1 MRPYPRGRGFF
12 ILGICLLLSVLPI
25 TNPLTVGAQDEK
37 QDYTGVDVVFLVDQS
52 GSMGGLN
59 YGSKDHPQA
68 NDPNDLR
75 FSGLQQMV
83 ERLAGYRLNYFHDS
97 DVQFQIAV
105 VYFGSRPV
113 TIVTPTIIDPDTS
126 DEWQPLSSRLQSEL
140 SADAFPT
147 NLGNTDHLSALR
159 EAKSILQAMQQTWQD
174 GEHLQ
179 VILMLTD
186 GEWYLSCP
194 EMGEEA
200 LAYCR
205 DGEFQSFEY
214 RQMLAKYIQD
224 ELSYPRY
231 RFFVGAINDRS
242 NEYWS
247 RVRGYWSDWTHN
259 NAELVD
265 ANTMWAFFEG
275 ILAELTVNEPGL
287 ADKKTTRGEVVEI
300 PETQDRIAVPPY
312 LQEITFV
319 IHKPEPEVR
328 VKMYQDGQLLEGL
341 ATATVKDRDRYIE
354 SITILNP
361 EPGYIT
367 IERPVSAGILRIFM
381 IQIVANAACDPL
393 SSVPQYIPVRL
404 QCTLSGRGGAL
415 PPYDDLRFRLTVE
428 AEIQGDGTS
437 QHLVLTPQG
446 ESKYTAYYLPAQ
458 PGKYAFNIVAT
469 TQKPDGEPFELFRK
483 PPEGMATFEVKPTTV
498 HLNVAGTP
506 TTLLPVLVSVVLTDA
521 SGAPLQVPPESA
533 AFVQMCLTFTIAGQ
547 DTSIDLSP
555 GEAGYQGTFTP
566 SHPGKYRVHLL
577 GQVKDPA
584 TGQQF
589 TTFDEDMGSLEVQ
602 PPRVIWDG
610 FSSPWPQYRAA
621 PVTFYLADQTG
632 NPMGDQMDPSWRLE
646 AQASVKG
653 GGLTEAVP
661 LTVEKQGRW
670 TGEFTPQKAGD
681 FTLTVSVQAESPIGE
696 KIPLVEDHTA
706 LLFTIRPMSLV
717 RILVTRPQAEEY
729 AWRDLFWRPRPLGIE
744 VAVTDEAGKPLA
756 PAQIQKNPAETTL
769 AVEVISPEGQTTGPL
784 KLTHGSAPGRYLA
797 SFNDYGP
804 FNWYAHR
811 DLGWCEIRVHPLS
824 DLKEAYIYEKP
835 DGVTVRVHLGR
846 HPQWWVLPTILG
858 VWFAILSAYLAYQM
872 YLHLWSAEGTLTIEG
887 AGPGWTRRLR
897 DYGKHT
903 LAFTARDGLPASIRK
918 VVVHQPRG
926 LRNPP
931 VEVTVELRPRGRFSF
946 KRMVDGARKS
956 LGGNVFV
963 SYQRGIG
970 ASSAVRASMSL
981 AVLSYGLASLVMLA
995 GLGGVIFSVIAS
1007 LG

>member
-1 MRPYPRGRGFF
+1 MRLYHRRRGFF
-12 ILGICLLLSVLPI
+12 ILGICLFFTVLLI
-25 TNPLTVGAQDEK
+25 INPLAVGAQSEK
-37 QDYTGVDVVFLVDQS
+37 RDYTGVDVVFLVDQS

-68 NDPNDLR
+68 NDPHDLR

-105 VYFGSRPV
+105 VYFGNRPV

-126 DEWQPLSSRLQSEL
+126 DEWQPLSSRLQSAL
-140 SADAFPT
+140 SAEAFPT

-159 EAKSILQAMQQTWQD
+159 EAKSILQAMQQTWQG

-179 VILMLTD
+179 VVLMLTD

-194 EMGEEA
+194 ETGEEA
-200 LAYCR
+200 PAYCR

-224 ELSYPRY
+224 ELPYPRY

-247 RVRGYWSDWTHN
+247 RVRKYWSDWTHN

-328 VKMYQDGQLLEGL
+328 VKMYQDGKLLEGL

-367 IERPVSAGILRIFM
+367 IERPASAGILRIFM

-404 QCTLSGRGGAL
+404 QCTLGGRGGAL
-415 PPYDDLRFRLTVE
+415 PPYDDPRFRLTVE
-428 AEIQGDGTS
+428 AEIQGNGTS
-437 QHLVLTPQG
+437 QRLALTPHG
-446 ESKYTAYYLPAQ
+446 ESKYTAYYLPTQ

-498 HLNVAGTP
+498 RLNVAGTP
-506 TTLLPVLVSVVLTDA
+506 TTLLPVPVSIVPTDA
-521 SGAPLQVPPESA
+521 SGVALQVPPESA
-533 AFVQMCLTFTIAGQ
+533 AFVQMRLTFTTAGQ

-555 GEAGYQGTFTP
+555 GETGYQGTFTP
-566 SHPGKYRVHLL
+566 PRPGTYQAHLR

-589 TTFDEDMGSLEVQ
+589 TAFDEDIGSLEVQ
-602 PPRVIWDG
+602 PPRIIWDG
-610 FSSPWPQYRAA
+610 FSSPWPQYHLA
-621 PVTFYLADQTG
+621 PVAFYLADQ
-632 NPMGDQMDPSWRLE
+632 MGSSIGDRMDPSCRLG

-653 GGLTEAVP
+653 GSLTESVP
-661 LTVEKQGRW
+661 LVMEKQGRW
-670 TGEFTPQKAGD
+670 TGEFTPQEAGD
-681 FTLTVSVQAESPIGE
+681 FTLTVSIWAESPTGE
-696 KIPLVEDHTA
+696 KIPLVEDYTA
-706 LLFTIRPMSLV
+706 ILFTIRSMSLV
-717 RILVTRPQAEEY
+717 RILMTRPEAEEY
-729 AWRDLFWRPRPLGIE
+729 AWRDLFWRSRPLEIE
-744 VAVTDEAGKPLA
+744 VAVTDKAGAPLA
-756 PAQIQKNPAETTL
+756 PDQIQKNPAETTL
-769 AVEVISPEGQTTGPL
+769 AVEVISPEGRTTGPL
-784 KLTHGSAPGRYLA
+784 KLIRGSAPGRYLA

-804 FNWYAHR
+804 FKWYAYR
-811 DLGWCEIRVHPLS
+811 DLGWYEIRVKPLG
-824 DLKEAYIYEKP
+824 DLKETYIYEKP
-835 DGVTVRVHLGR
+835 DGLTARVHLGR

-858 VWFAILSAYLAYQM
+858 VLFAILSAYLAYQV
-872 YLHLWSAEGTLTIEG
+872 YLHLWSVEGTLRIES
-887 AGPGWTRRLR
+887 AGPLWTRRLG

-903 LAFTARDGLPASIRK
+903 LTFTARDGLPANIRK
-918 VVVHQPRG
+918 VEVHQPRG

-931 VEVTVELRPRGRFSF
+931 VNVTIQLRKGAL
-946 KRMVDGARKS
+946 KLRMVDGARKP
-956 LGGNVFV
+956 LGGNDVFV
-963 SYQRGIG
+963 SYQRGMG
-970 ASSAVRASMSL
+970 AGSAATASVSP